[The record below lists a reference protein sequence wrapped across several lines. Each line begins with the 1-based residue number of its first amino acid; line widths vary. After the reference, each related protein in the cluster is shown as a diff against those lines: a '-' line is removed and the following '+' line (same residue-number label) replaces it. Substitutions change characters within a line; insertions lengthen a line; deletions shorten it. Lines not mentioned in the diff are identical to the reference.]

1 MRQQIK
7 KHGMFFVTKILIL
20 GLLLMSMSLTR
31 PAPMLAQGN
40 CTELNDLMNF
50 DYRSWG
56 IGTHRSCAWYDAP
69 CHLMKAKQ
77 IALGA
82 PVQTWILLSRE
93 AAISAGVSP
102 MPEHIRTQLA
112 HLYPASLLDSVRY
125 KTGSGF
131 LGTLQFLR
139 DEMDEDG
146 AITLKEVIVFRNA
159 SDATCNVRLWAH
171 ELEHVRQYGNL
182 GVDGFA
188 QAYVDQTCVLPGD
201 NLGVGYNSNE
211 CQLERRADRKKLYD
225 AQRNLALNCTSQK
238 APATVVLSGCPLNRN
253 EEFIASDSIQV
264 GNGVVLQPNVNVILR
279 AGRVISFS
287 PEFRTEPAGKLSAT
301 IEPNLR

>member
-1 MRQQIK
+1 LL
-7 KHGMFFVTKILIL
+7 FFGITRTPLSVTK
-20 GLLLMSMSLTR
+20 
-31 PAPMLAQGN
+31 AQSG
-40 CTELNDLMNF
+40 CSDLNELMNF
-50 DYRSWG
+50 DYRNWG
-56 IGTHRSCAWYDAP
+56 IGTHRDCALYDLP
-69 CHLMKAKQ
+69 CQVLKEKQ
-77 IALGA
+77 IFLGG
-82 PVQTWILLSRE
+82 PIQLWILASRE
-93 AAISAGVSP
+93 AALSAGVSP

-112 HLYPASLLDSVRY
+112 HLYPASLLDGVRY

-159 SDATCNVRLWAH
+159 SDATCDVRLWAH

-188 QAYVDQTCVLPGD
+188 QAYVDQTCIFPGD
-201 NLGVGYNSNE
+201 NFGVGYKSGK
-211 CQLERRADRKKLYD
+211 CQLERRADRKKVYD
-225 AQRNLALNCTSQK
+225 NQRSLVLNCTSQK
-238 APATVVLSGCPLNRN
+238 APATVILSSCPLTRT
-253 EEFIASDSIQV
+253 EEFIASDSVQV
-264 GNGVVLQPNVNVILR
+264 RNGVVLQPNGNVTLR

-287 PEFRTEPAGKLSAT
+287 PEFRTDPAGKLSAT

>member
-1 MRQQIK
+1 MRQMKTRYGIS
-7 KHGMFFVTKILIL
+7 FVMGILTL
-20 GLLLMSMSLTR
+20 ALLLTTIGLMR
-31 PAPMLAQGN
+31 PVPVLAQGN
-40 CTELNDLMNF
+40 CQELNDLMNF
-50 DYRSWG
+50 DYRNWG
-56 IGTHRSCAWYDAP
+56 IGTHRDCALYDLP
-69 CHLMKAKQ
+69 CQVLKEKQ
-77 IALGA
+77 IFFGGPIQL
-82 PVQTWILLSRE
+82 WILASRE
-93 AAISAGVSP
+93 AALSAGVSP

-139 DEMDEDG
+139 DEMDESG

-188 QAYVDQTCVLPGD
+188 QAYVDQTCVFPGD
-201 NLGVGYNSNE
+201 NLGVGYGSGK
-211 CQLERRADRKKLYD
+211 CQLERRADRKKVYD
-225 AQRNLALNCTSQK
+225 NQRNLVLNCTSQK
-238 APATVVLSGCPLNRN
+238 APATVILSSCPLTRT

-264 GNGVVLQPNVNVILR
+264 GQGVVLQPNVNVTLR

-287 PEFRTEPAGKLSAT
+287 PEFRTEPKGTLSAT

>member
-1 MRQQIK
+1 MRQPMMKQ
-7 KHGMFFVTKILIL
+7 GMFFVTKTLIL
-20 GLLLMSMSLTR
+20 SLLLMSMSLTR
-31 PAPMLAQGN
+31 PAPMHAQGS
-40 CTELNDLMNF
+40 CQDLNDLMNF
-50 DYRSWG
+50 DYRDWG
-56 IGTHRSCAWYDAP
+56 IGTHRDCALYDLP
-69 CHLMKAKQ
+69 CQALKAKQ
-77 IALGA
+77 ILLGT
-82 PVQTWILLSRE
+82 PIQLWILASRE
-93 AAISAGVSP
+93 AALSAGVSP

-112 HLYPASLLDSVRY
+112 HLYPADLLDSVRY

-131 LGTLQFLR
+131 IGTLQFLR
-139 DEMDEDG
+139 DEMDESG

-188 QAYVDQTCVLPGD
+188 QAYVDQTCIFPGD
-201 NLGVGYNSNE
+201 NLGVGYKSGK

-225 AQRNLALNCTSQK
+225 NQRSLVLNCTAQK
-238 APATVVLSGCPLNRN
+238 APATVILSSCPLTRT

-264 GNGVVLQPNVNVILR
+264 RDGVVLQSSGNVTLR
-279 AGRVISFS
+279 AGRIISFS
-287 PEFRTEPAGKLSAT
+287 PEFRTDPAGKLSTT

>member
-1 MRQQIK
+1 MKTGR
-7 KHGMFFVTKILIL
+7 GMFFVTKILIL
-20 GLLLMSMSLTR
+20 GLLLTSMSLTR
-31 PAPMLAQGN
+31 PAPTLAQGS
-40 CTELNDLMNF
+40 CQELNDLMNF
-50 DYRSWG
+50 DYRNWG
-56 IGTHRSCAWYDAP
+56 IGTHRDCALYDLP
-69 CHLMKAKQ
+69 CQALKAKQ

-82 PVQTWILLSRE
+82 PIQLWILASRE
-93 AAISAGVSP
+93 AALSAGVSP

-139 DEMDEDG
+139 DEMDESG

-188 QAYVDQTCVLPGD
+188 QAYVDQTCVFPGD
-201 NLGVGYNSNE
+201 NLGVGYKSDE
-211 CQLERRADRKKLYD
+211 CKLERRADRKKLYD
-225 AQRNLALNCTSQK
+225 TQRNLVLNCTSQK
-238 APATVVLSGCPLNRN
+238 APATVILSSCPLTRE

-264 GNGVVLQPNVNVILR
+264 GQGVVLQSSGNVTLR
-279 AGRVISFS
+279 AGRGISFS
-287 PEFRTEPAGKLSAT
+287 PEFWTEPKGKLSAT

>member
-1 MRQQIK
+1 MS
-7 KHGMFFVTKILIL
+7 FVTGILTL
-20 GLLLMSMSLTR
+20 ALLLTTIGVMR
-31 PAPMLAQGN
+31 PVPMLAQSD
-40 CTELNDLMNF
+40 CRELNDLMNF
-50 DYRSWG
+50 DHRNWG
-56 IGTHRSCAWYDAP
+56 IGTHRDCELYDLLCQA
-69 CHLMKAKQ
+69 LMAKQ
-77 IALGA
+77 IVAGA
-82 PVQTWILLSRE
+82 PIQLWILASRN
-93 AAISAGVSP
+93 AALSAGVSP

-112 HLYPASLLDSVRY
+112 HLYPVSLLDSVRY

-139 DEMDEDG
+139 DEMDESG

-188 QAYVDQTCVLPGD
+188 QAYVDQTCVFPGD
-201 NLGVGYNSNE
+201 NFGVGYKSDK

-225 AQRNLALNCTSQK
+225 NQRNLVLNCTSQK
-238 APATVVLSGCPLNRN
+238 APATVILSSCPLTRE

-264 GNGVVLQPNVNVILR
+264 GNGVVLQPTGKVTLR

-287 PEFRTEPAGKLSAT
+287 SEFRTEPAGKLSAT